1 MGVQSV
7 ALACQ
12 NLLLAAH
19 HHGLAG
25 CWMCAPLFCPDLV
38 IETLALPATWQPQAL
53 LTLGYP
59 LDDAPTHKPRN
70 PLEQH
75 VLHR

>member
-19 HHGLAG
+19 AQGLGA
-25 CWMCAPLFCPDLV
+25 CWMCAPAVVRGTRLIPP
-38 IETLALPATWQPQAL
+38 IPS
-53 LTLGYP
+53 
-59 LDDAPTHKPRN
+59 R
-70 PLEQH
+70 
-75 VLHR
+75 RR